1 MQTKIILSENSL
13 NVAYNGVVNPLFH
26 ANPEAVDFLQTT
38 SSLKSACS
46 RAQVL
51 NLPPPA
57 DAIDIAF
64 PPEYANIQIGN
75 EADVVP
81 FLMFNY
87 SYTSVVGGQ
96 RDSTILAFGTDELL
110 TELCNARTVYMDG
123 TFSICPPQFY
133 QVFSIHFFPYNSRRQ
148 MPAIYCLLRG
158 KTENIYTRFFG
169 HIIAKA
175 LAMGLTIRWEK
186 SMANFESGLW
196 PALHA
201 TFPLLLRKGCLFHFM
216 NAVFKWIKQHIL
228 VR

>member
-1 MQTKIILSENSL
+1 
-13 NVAYNGVVNPLFH
+13 VAYNGVVNPLFH
-26 ANPEAVDFLQTT
+26 ANPEAVDLMQTA
-38 SSLKSACS
+38 SSLKSAYS

-51 NLPPPA
+51 NLPPIPV
-57 DAIDIAF
+57 DAIDIAI
-64 PPEYANIQIGN
+64 PPEYANIQIGH
-75 EADVVP
+75 EEDVVP

-87 SYTSVVGGQ
+87 SYASVVGGQ
-96 RDSTILAFGTDELL
+96 KDSTILAFGTDALF
-110 TELCNARTVYMDG
+110 TKLCNARTVYMDG

-133 QVFSIHFFPYNSRRQ
+133 QVFSIHFFPYDSRRQ
-148 MPAIYCLLRG
+148 IPAIYCLLTG

-175 LAMGLTIRWEK
+175 LAIGLIIRWEK
-186 SMANFESGLW
+186 SMADFESGLW

-216 NAVFKWIKQHIL
+216 NAVFKWIKQRIL